1 MKKKLQHF
9 FLRLIAI
16 SLILA
21 VIAFILKALSP
32 AGTLPP
38 MLPYLFILFI
48 IVSAVVH
55 WILLR
60 ITSVKPEKFISY
72 FMMATMIK
80 LIIYF
85 VTVLAYVFMNQ
96 TGILS
101 FIIAFFV
108 LYIVYTVFEVTSI
121 LRQVKE

>member
-1 MKKKLQHF
+1 MKKKLQNY

-16 SLILA
+16 SLILV
-21 VIAFILKALSP
+21 VIAFILKALLP
-32 AGTLPP
+32 KGTLPP
-38 MLPYLFILFI
+38 ALPYLFILFF
-48 IVSAVVH
+48 IVTALVH
-55 WILLR
+55 WLILR

-85 VTVLAYVFMNQ
+85 VTVLTYAFMNQ

-108 LYIVYTVFEVTSI
+108 LYIFYTAFEVTSI
-121 LRQVKE
+121 LRQIKK